1 MEQRPLRLG
10 DIVDDY
16 CPRERRIT
24 DHAVVA
30 MIDDAIKQTRCT
42 ACDAEHPY
50 KDGKVPRRKKAPAT
64 GRLYKEVLA
73 GIKEADAPH
82 IVAADTD
89 MADEDAPSVRDHA
102 KIKGSDDLPVEDV
115 SDDGAAVEIAAAP
128 PSDSAPLIVDDTP
141 QEPDMPVI
149 DEGPVHRPLIRATLP
164 RPDGMKVERPIP
176 EFTIRHNGNGRP
188 HGNGSGNFRDAR
200 GGGKPRS
207 SNGQQRFNRGPGGAR
222 PGRGSGFGGGRP
234 GNGGGGSR
242 RRGR

>member
-30 MIDDAIKQTRCT
+30 MIGDAIRQTRCT

-50 KDGKVPRRKKAPAT
+50 KGGKAPRRKKAPAT

-82 IVAADTD
+82 IAAAD
-89 MADEDAPSVRDHA
+89 ADFSAPGEDASSSPDFPVEDAPRHDAV
-102 KIKGSDDLPVEDV
+102 VELT
-115 SDDGAAVEIAAAP
+115 AVP
-128 PSDSAPLIVDDTP
+128 PSDPAPLLVEESAE
-141 QEPDMPVI
+141 EPEMPVL

-188 HGNGSGNFRDAR
+188 HGNGSQFRDAR
-200 GGGKPRS
+200 GGGKPRG
-207 SNGQQRFNRGPGGAR
+207 NGQQRFNRGPGGAR
-222 PGRGSGFGGGRP
+222 PARGGSFGGGRP
-234 GNGGGGSR
+234 GNGGGSR

>member
-16 CPRERRIT
+16 CPRERRVT

-30 MIDDAIKQTRCT
+30 MIEDAIKQTRCT

-50 KDGKVPRRKKAPAT
+50 KGGKAPRRKKTPTT

-73 GIKEADAPH
+73 GIKEAETDTGAGDGESLLPSDNGSVGIDLPEEVPIAASGVDAVTDAPGDPAP
-82 IVAADTD
+82 IDLDVN
-89 MADEDAPSVRDHA
+89 ADEAP
-102 KIKGSDDLPVEDV
+102 I
-115 SDDGAAVEIAAAP
+115 AVH
-128 PSDSAPLIVDDTP
+128 
-141 QEPDMPVI
+141 

-188 HGNGSGNFRDAR
+188 HGNFRDAR
-200 GGGKPRS
+200 GGGKSRG
-207 SNGQQRFNRGPGGAR
+207 NGQQRFNRPGGGAR
-222 PGRGSGFGGGRP
+222 HGRGGSGFGGGRP
-234 GNGGGGSR
+234 GGGGSR

>member
-50 KDGKVPRRKKAPAT
+50 KGGKAPRRKKAPAT

-73 GIKEADAPH
+73 GIKEADTAGDGEIASAEDAASSDDFPVADVPARAAAAEL
-82 IVAADTD
+82 VAALP
-89 MADEDAPSVRDHA
+89 ADP
-102 KIKGSDDLPVEDV
+102 
-115 SDDGAAVEIAAAP
+115 
-128 PSDSAPLIVDDTP
+128 APLMVEEVAEEAED
-141 QEPDMPVI
+141 PVL

-164 RPDGMKVERPIP
+164 RPEGMKVERPIP
-176 EFTIRHNGNGRP
+176 DFTIRHNGNGRP
-188 HGNGSGNFRDAR
+188 HGNGSNFRDAR
-200 GGGKPRS
+200 GGAGKAR

-222 PGRGSGFGGGRP
+222 QGRGGSGPGSGSGFGGGRP
-234 GNGGGGSR
+234 NNGGGPR

>member
-50 KDGKVPRRKKAPAT
+50 KDGKAPRRKKTPAT

-89 MADEDAPSVRDHA
+89 DGIADDDAAPV
-102 KIKGSDDLPVEDV
+102 GELPVEEAA
-115 SDDGAAVEIAAAP
+115 DDGSVVEIAAAP
-128 PSDSAPLIVDDTP
+128 PSGPAPLIADDTP
-141 QEPDMPVI
+141 QEADMPVV

-176 EFTIRHNGNGRP
+176 DFTIRHNGNGRP
-188 HGNGSGNFRDAR
+188 HGNGNGNFRDAR

-207 SNGQQRFNRGPGGAR
+207 NAQQRFNRGPGGSR

-234 GNGGGGSR
+234 GNGGGGPR

>member
-50 KDGKVPRRKKAPAT
+50 KDGKVPRRKKAATT

-73 GIKEADAPH
+73 GIKEADAPQLH
-82 IVAADTD
+82 AIDTD
-89 MADEDAPSVRDHA
+89 NAPEEDVPAVADFQVASAQVRD
-102 KIKGSDDLPVEDV
+102 GGGVL
-115 SDDGAAVEIAAAP
+115 AAAQP
-128 PSDSAPLIVDDTP
+128 DEPAAIIPEEPAAEPEMPIV
-141 QEPDMPVI
+141 

-188 HGNGSGNFRDAR
+188 HGTGNFRDAR
-200 GGGKPRS
+200 GGGKPRG
-207 SNGQQRFNRGPGGAR
+207 NGQQRFNRGPGGSR
-222 PGRGSGFGGGRP
+222 PGRGGFGGGRQ
-234 GNGGGGSR
+234 GSGGGSR

>member
-50 KDGKVPRRKKAPAT
+50 KDGKAPRRKKAAAT

-73 GIKEADAPH
+73 GITDADAPS
-82 IVAADTD
+82 IAAAD
-89 MADEDAPSVRDHA
+89 ADHGTSGEDAPSVRD
-102 KIKGSDDLPVEDV
+102 LPVEDAP
-115 SDDGAAVEIAAAP
+115 DTGAVEMVVAP
-128 PSDSAPLIVDDTP
+128 PSES
-141 QEPDMPVI
+141 EPILGDENSQDEEMPAV

-188 HGNGSGNFRDAR
+188 HGNGSFRDAR
-200 GGGKPRS
+200 GGKPRG
-207 SNGQQRFNRGPGGAR
+207 NGQQRFNRGPGGSR
-222 PGRGSGFGGGRP
+222 PGRGGFGGGRP
-234 GNGGGGSR
+234 GNGGGSR

>member
-50 KDGKVPRRKKAPAT
+50 KDGKAPRRKKAATT

-73 GIKEADAPH
+73 GITEPDAAHAAALEAGEAAPDEDVTPVHQSIAEPPDAVVVELTADA
-82 IVAADTD
+82 TSG
-89 MADEDAPSVRDHA
+89 DAP
-102 KIKGSDDLPVEDV
+102 
-115 SDDGAAVEIAAAP
+115 EIGG
-128 PSDSAPLIVDDTP
+128 DTAEE
-141 QEPDMPVI
+141 EPEMPI
-149 DEGPVHRPLIRATLP
+149 LDEGPVHRPLIRATLP
-164 RPDGMKVERPIP
+164 RPDGVKVERPIP
-176 EFTIRHNGNGRP
+176 DFTIRHNGNGRP
-188 HGNGSGNFRDAR
+188 HGNGNQFRDAR
-200 GGGKPRS
+200 GGGKSRG
-207 SNGQQRFNRGPGGAR
+207 NGQGRFNRGPGGAR
-222 PGRGSGFGGGRP
+222 QGRGGGFGGGRQ
-234 GNGGGGSR
+234 GNGGGSR

>member
-10 DIVDDY
+10 DLVDDY
-16 CPRERRIT
+16 CPRERRVT

-50 KDGKVPRRKKAPAT
+50 KGGKAPRRKKAAET

-73 GIKEADAPH
+73 GIKDADRTEAVDAGDVQPSVDSVRVPEGAVVPVAAASVDADAVASEADADQAPL
-82 IVAADTD
+82 AMDT
-89 MADEDAPSVRDHA
+89 ADEPMAPV
-102 KIKGSDDLPVEDV
+102 
-115 SDDGAAVEIAAAP
+115 
-128 PSDSAPLIVDDTP
+128 
-141 QEPDMPVI
+141 

-188 HGNGSGNFRDAR
+188 HGNGAFRDAR
-200 GGGKPRS
+200 GGGGGGGKSR
-207 SNGQQRFNRGPGGAR
+207 GQQRFNRGPGGAR
-222 PGRGSGFGGGRP
+222 HGRGGSGSGFGGSRP
-234 GNGGGGSR
+234 GGGGSR